1 MLSVCA
7 LHSFVLIN
15 GSFVFFNLPLSQDG
29 SVQHSGILKVI
40 HEERNNQ
47 KVEGRRWELF
57 LTG

>member
-15 GSFVFFNLPLSQDG
+15 GRFFFYLPLSQVG

-40 HEERNNQ
+40 HEERNQ

>member
-15 GSFVFFNLPLSQDG
+15 GRFFFNLPLSQDG

-40 HEERNNQ
+40 HEERNQ
-47 KVEGRRWELF
+47 KVEGRRWEVF

>member
-15 GSFVFFNLPLSQDG
+15 GRFFFYLPLSQVG

-40 HEERNNQ
+40 QEEHNQ

>member
-15 GSFVFFNLPLSQDG
+15 GRFFFYLPLSQDG

-40 HEERNNQ
+40 HEERNQ